1 MLNKWSVGIWLS
13 ESVVKPFV
21 WWGCYDVV
29 FFLAFAPQL
38 SWEFRHVYDL
48 SDQLQQAWLQSVS
61 KKWTSIRQ
69 YRCGIVPKHVTPKR
83 AVKFHE
89 LRFCSHK
96 NVKNKI
102 RRTYFLRSRFTNGWV
117 LKHWTL
123 FFASQSYDAQEYAPT
138 TSSKPWYVQGC
149 TNYIIAVS
157 NIAVNHC
164 APWQLQLYDSTHPSI
179 PVDHHS
185 PLSSP
190 KPVR

>member
-1 MLNKWSVGIWLS
+1 MVHFDASKYPPPPS
-13 ESVVKPFV
+13 EIAAYQVTDPTICRSECWISDLWVF
-21 WWGCYDVV
+21 GYVV

-38 SWEFRHVYDL
+38 SREFRHVYDL
-48 SDQLQQAWLQSVS
+48 SDRLQQAWLQSVS

-83 AVKFHE
+83 AVKLHE

-138 TSSKPWYVQGC
+138 TSSKPW
-149 TNYIIAVS
+149 
-157 NIAVNHC
+157 
-164 APWQLQLYDSTHPSI
+164 
-179 PVDHHS
+179 
-185 PLSSP
+185 
-190 KPVR
+190 

>member
-1 MLNKWSVGIWLS
+1 MVNFDASKYPPPPSEIAAYQVTDPTICRSECWISDQWVWLS

-38 SWEFRHVYDL
+38 SREFRHVYDL
-48 SDQLQQAWLQSVS
+48 SDQLQQAWLQSVL

-83 AVKFHE
+83 AVKLHE

-102 RRTYFLRSRFTNGWV
+102 RRTYFLRSLFTNGWV
-117 LKHWTL
+117 LKHWTF

-138 TSSKPWYVQGC
+138 TSSKPW
-149 TNYIIAVS
+149 
-157 NIAVNHC
+157 
-164 APWQLQLYDSTHPSI
+164 
-179 PVDHHS
+179 
-185 PLSSP
+185 
-190 KPVR
+190 